1 VKPLPQENREPR
13 QTGAYLVL
21 LNVAAMHLSGALLFV
36 ALDWIPAVSTKTYG
50 QMFGLFAWFLV
61 LHVPIQVPSGLLVSR
76 WAARGQVLKAGSVAL
91 VLATSAVCAL
101 YWCVERQPSAWD
113 VWWQSWC
120 CLCVSLSGYVWLC
133 SLRRSTV
140 QRLTDRVSRHLGT
153 VAIWAL
159 LRPPRH
165 GPR

>member
-1 VKPLPQENREPR
+1 
-13 QTGAYLVL
+13 
-21 LNVAAMHLSGALLFV
+21 MHLSGALLFV
-36 ALDWIPAVSTKTYG
+36 ALGWVPAVSPMTYG
-50 QMFGLFAWFLV
+50 QVFGLFAWTLV
-61 LHVPIQVPSGLLVSR
+61 LHVLIQVPSGILASR
-76 WAARGQVLKAGSVAL
+76 WAARGQVLKAGSVAFA
-91 VLATSAVCAL
+91 LATSAVCAL
-101 YWCVERQPSAWD
+101 HWCVERQPSAWD
-113 VWWQSWC
+113 FWWQSWC

-140 QRLTDRVSRHLGT
+140 QRLRDRVSRHLGV